1 MKLIKLISI
10 TLLLSCSFFIQ
21 AAEKTVL
28 VFGDSLSAAYNLPTE
43 KGWVT
48 LLQQK
53 LNQQG
58 TPVKFV
64 NASIS
69 GETSSGGL
77 VRFPNQLETAKPDVV
92 VLELGANDGLRG
104 FDLATTRSNLTK
116 MIQLSHQAGA
126 QVLLA
131 GIHIP
136 PNYGRTYTR
145 KFDQI
150 FQDLATKDKVKL
162 IPFILQGVATVPG
175 MMLDDGLHP
184 NENGQKVMVDTV
196 LQYLA
201 PMLKS
206 PTS

>member
-1 MKLIKLISI
+1 MKWTKLISVA
-10 TLLLSCSFFIQ
+10 LLLSISFFTQ
-21 AAEKTVL
+21 AADKTVL

-48 LLQQK
+48 LLEQK
-53 LNQQG
+53 FGQHG
-58 TPVKFV
+58 ASVKFI
-64 NASIS
+64 NGSIS

-77 VRFPNQLETAKPDVV
+77 VRFPNQLKQAEPDVV

-104 FDLATTRSNLTK
+104 FDLATTRNNLTK
-116 MIQLSHQAGA
+116 MIELSHQAGA
-126 QVLLA
+126 KVLLA

-150 FQDLATKDKVKL
+150 FQDLAAKDNVAL

-184 NENGQKVMVDTV
+184 NEKGQKVMVDTV
-196 LQYLA
+196 FKYLE
-201 PMLKS
+201 PMLK
-206 PTS
+206 

>member
-1 MKLIKLISI
+1 MKWTKLISVA
-10 TLLLSCSFFIQ
+10 LLLSIPFFAQ
-21 AAEKTVL
+21 AADKTVL

-48 LLQQK
+48 LLEQK
-53 LNQQG
+53 FGQHG
-58 TPVKFV
+58 ASVKFI
-64 NASIS
+64 NGSIS

-77 VRFPNQLETAKPDVV
+77 VRFPNQLKQAEPDVV

-116 MIQLSHQAGA
+116 MIELSHQAGA
-126 QVLLA
+126 KVLLA

-150 FQDLATKDKVKL
+150 FQDLAAKDNVAL

-184 NENGQKVMVDTV
+184 SEKGQKVMVDTV
-196 LQYLA
+196 FKYLE
-201 PMLKS
+201 PMLK
-206 PTS
+206 